1 MTDKIPQRT
10 KKNNY
15 SQTDMIFHYDYI
27 MRRLFYSA
35 ISIHKHHMAAIHIFQ
50 YLVTLG
56 VYLYFESC
64 AWITTTKSLQL

>member
-10 KKNNY
+10 KKKNY
-15 SQTDMIFHYDYI
+15 SQIDMIFHYI

-35 ISIHKHHMAAIHIFQ
+35 ISIHKYHMAAIHIFQ